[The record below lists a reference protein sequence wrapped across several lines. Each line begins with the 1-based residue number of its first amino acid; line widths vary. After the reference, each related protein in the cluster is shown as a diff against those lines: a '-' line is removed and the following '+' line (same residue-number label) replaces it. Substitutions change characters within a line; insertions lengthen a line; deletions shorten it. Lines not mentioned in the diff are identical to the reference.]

1 MRVLLIED
9 DRRLLE
15 TLSNHLREAGYAVDE
30 SADGIEG
37 LYLGEEFPVDLA
49 VIDLG
54 LPTLSGLEVIRQLR
68 SKGRDFPILVL
79 TARSE
84 WQDKVAGL
92 EAGADDYL
100 TKPFHVEE
108 LMARINALMRRA
120 GGHARPRVQLGPVTV
135 DLTGQRVFLDGKEIE
150 LTTYEYKVL
159 NYLVM
164 HPEEVVTKTDLS
176 EHIYEEDADRDSNVI
191 EVFIGRLRR
200 KIDPDGTLNPIET
213 LRGRGY
219 RLTLTPGSDSG
230 TENERGEKPLPERR
244 V

>member
-9 DRRLLE
+9 DARLQE
-15 TLSNHLREAGYAVDE
+15 TLGTNLRAAGYAVDV

-49 VIDLG
+49 IIDLG
-54 LPTLSGLEVIRQLR
+54 LPELPGLEVIRQLR
-68 SKGRDFPILVL
+68 SRGRDFPILVL
-79 TARSE
+79 TARSG

-92 EAGADDYL
+92 EAGADDYM

-108 LMARINALMRRA
+108 LLARINALMRRA
-120 GGHARPRVQLGPVTV
+120 GGHAQPMVDLGAITI
-135 DLTGQRVFLDGKEIE
+135 DLTGQRVFRDGKEIE

-164 HPEEVVTKTDLS
+164 HPGEVVTKTDLS

-191 EVFIGRLRR
+191 EVFVGRLRR
-200 KIDPDGTLNPIET
+200 KLDPDGTLNPIET

-219 RLTLTPGSDSG
+219 RLARLLAT
-230 TENERGEKPLPERR
+230 
-244 V
+244 

>member
-9 DRRLLE
+9 DQRLLD
-15 TLSNHLREAGYAVDE
+15 TLATHLREAGYAVDV
-30 SADGIEG
+30 STDGIEG
-37 LYLGEEFPVDLA
+37 LYLGEEFPIDLA
-49 VIDLG
+49 IIDLG
-54 LPTLSGLEVIRQLR
+54 LPEMPGLEVIRELR
-68 SKGRDFPILVL
+68 SRGRDFPILVL

-100 TKPFHVEE
+100 TKPFHIEE
-108 LMARINALMRRA
+108 LMARVNALMRRS
-120 GGHARPRVQLGPVTV
+120 GGHARPRIQLGPVTV
-135 DLTGQRVFLDGKEIE
+135 DLSSQRVYLNSEEVE
-150 LTTYEYKVL
+150 LTTFEYKVL

-164 HPEEVVTKTDLS
+164 HPGEVVTKTDLS

-219 RLTLTPGSDSG
+219 RLTLEPTP
-230 TENERGEKPLPERR
+230 
-244 V
+244 

>member
-9 DRRLLE
+9 DQRLLD
-15 TLSNHLREAGYAVDE
+15 TLATHLREAGYAVDV
-30 SADGIEG
+30 STDGIEG
-37 LYLGEEFPVDLA
+37 LYLGDEFPIDLA
-49 VIDLG
+49 IIDLG
-54 LPTLSGLEVIRQLR
+54 LPEMPGLDVIRELR
-68 SKGRDFPILVL
+68 SRGRDFPILVL

-100 TKPFHVEE
+100 TKPFHIEE
-108 LMARINALMRRA
+108 LMARVNALMRRS
-120 GGHARPRVQLGPVTV
+120 GGHARPRIQLGPVTV
-135 DLTGQRVFLDGKEIE
+135 DLSSQRVYLNGDEIE
-150 LTTYEYKVL
+150 LTTFEYKVL

-164 HPEEVVTKTDLS
+164 HPGEVVTKTDLS

-219 RLTLTPGSDSG
+219 RLVLEPTS
-230 TENERGEKPLPERR
+230 
-244 V
+244 

>member
-9 DRRLLE
+9 DQRLLD
-15 TLSNHLREAGYAVDE
+15 TLATHLRDAGYAVDV
-30 SADGIEG
+30 STDGIEG
-37 LYLGEEFPVDLA
+37 LYLGEEFPIDLA
-49 VIDLG
+49 IIDLG
-54 LPTLSGLEVIRQLR
+54 LPEMPGLEVIRELR
-68 SKGRDFPILVL
+68 SRGRDFPILVL

-100 TKPFHVEE
+100 TKPFHIEE
-108 LMARINALMRRA
+108 LMARVNALMRRS
-120 GGHARPRVQLGPVTV
+120 GGHARPRIQLGPVTV
-135 DLTGQRVFLDGKEIE
+135 DLSSQRVYLNGDEIE
-150 LTTYEYKVL
+150 LTTFEYKVL

-164 HPEEVVTKTDLS
+164 HPGEVVTKTDLS

-200 KIDPDGTLNPIET
+200 KIDPDGTLSPIET

-219 RLTLTPGSDSG
+219 RLVLEPTS
-230 TENERGEKPLPERR
+230 
-244 V
+244 

>member
-9 DRRLLE
+9 DPNLVE
-15 TLSNHLREAGYAVDE
+15 TLSTHLREAGFAIDV
-30 SADGIEG
+30 STDGIEG
-37 LYLGEEFPVDLA
+37 LYLGEEFPIDLA
-49 VIDLG
+49 IIDLG
-54 LPTLSGLEVIRQLR
+54 LPELPGLDVIRKLR
-68 SKGRDFPILVL
+68 SRGRDFPILVL
-79 TARSE
+79 TARTD

-92 EAGADDYL
+92 EAGADDYV

-120 GGHARPRVQLGPVTV
+120 GGHAQPRVDFGPLTV
-135 DLTGQRVFLDGKEIE
+135 DLTGQRVFLDGDEVE

-159 NYLVM
+159 QYLVM
-164 HPEEVVTKTDLS
+164 HPDEIVTKTDLS

-200 KIDPDGTLNPIET
+200 KLDPEGTLNPIET

-219 RLTLTPGSDSG
+219 RLALKPGAEPGPDAG
-230 TENERGEKPLPERR
+230 TGQRQSA
-244 V
+244 